1 MRDHSKHI
9 ELDREDAVAAIL
21 AACDFHPAHET
32 VPVDEAF
39 GRTLAA
45 DALAQVTLPNCL
57 TCNMDSVAL
66 RWSDFEGLEPG
77 EVPDISGWTRG
88 VEWQFANTGV
98 GMPEG
103 FDTAVCIENA
113 QVSDDNK
120 TLEAILHAPSARYA
134 GTSPAGSRMHEG
146 DVIVSAGTLVTPAVA
161 AALAGAGLTEC
172 EVLAKPKVV
181 FIPTGNELVA
191 PGAELGRGKNIES
204 NSLVIKGKAMAWGGE
219 CKVYP
224 IVPDKPDMIEDALH
238 RACAE
243 ADIVVL
249 NAGSSKGS
257 DDWAM
262 EILDKIGRVIN
273 HEVSHGP
280 GHHSSYAVVDDSPIV
295 GISGPALGAT
305 FTTDFY
311 LKPVIDLWYG
321 RSTTPQHV
329 TARLAAPFADLFSAP
344 KQKDKRPGETVIDM
358 GCGTGSLALPLANEG
373 VNVVACDLSSGML
386 GKLREQAEADGVID
400 NLDIRKVSWLDSWED
415 LPVADVFFAS
425 RSLFSRDLRETLL
438 KMEAHTRRRVCI
450 AVSTSFS
457 PGHDHEM
464 LKAIGRPEP
473 NLSEATYIVNLLL
486 EMGRLP
492 ELSYI
497 LHNRPVFGETI
508 EEVRANYEREDGPFT
523 PEEEALLN
531 AHIAKHYS
539 MGVDE
544 EGNPVVLRDYRHRN
558 EWAFISWN
566 L

>member
-39 GRTLAA
+39 GRTLAV

-113 QVSDDNK
+113 QVSDDNQ

-146 DVIVSAGTLVTPAVA
+146 DIIVGAGTLVTPAVA

-191 PGAELGRGKNIES
+191 PGEKLGRGKNIES

-262 EILDKIGRVIN
+262 EILDKIGHVIN

-280 GHHSSYAVVDDSPIV
+280 GHHSSYAVVDNTPIV

-321 RSTTPQHV
+321 RPTTPQHV

-344 KQKDKRPGETVIDM
+344 KEKDKRAGELRPAFERTTPFHSIRHIALTQAEDGIIEATPLKFKPGVVQAETAA
-358 GCGTGSLALPLANEG
+358 GYYPLANGCGHVPPQVGDMIEIE
-373 VNVVACDLSSGML
+373 
-386 GKLREQAEADGVID
+386 LRG
-400 NLDIRKVSWLDSWED
+400 
-415 LPVADVFFAS
+415 
-425 RSLFSRDLRETLL
+425 
-438 KMEAHTRRRVCI
+438 
-450 AVSTSFS
+450 
-457 PGHDHEM
+457 
-464 LKAIGRPEP
+464 
-473 NLSEATYIVNLLL
+473 
-486 EMGRLP
+486 
-492 ELSYI
+492 
-497 LHNRPVFGETI
+497 
-508 EEVRANYEREDGPFT
+508 
-523 PEEEALLN
+523 
-531 AHIAKHYS
+531 
-539 MGVDE
+539 
-544 EGNPVVLRDYRHRN
+544 
-558 EWAFISWN
+558 
-566 L
+566 

>member
-39 GRTLAA
+39 GRTLAV

-113 QVSDDNK
+113 QVSDDNQ
-120 TLEAILHAPSARYA
+120 TLEAILHAPSGRYA
-134 GTSPAGSRMHEG
+134 GTSPVGSRMHEG
-146 DVIVSAGTLVTPAVA
+146 DVVVGAGTFVTPAVA

-172 EVLAKPKVV
+172 EVIAKPKVV

-191 PGAELGRGKNIES
+191 PGEKLGRGKNIES
-204 NSLVIKGKAMAWGGE
+204 NSLVIKGKDMAWGGE

-280 GHHSSYAVVDDSPIV
+280 GHHSSYAVVDNTPIV

-321 RSTTPQHV
+321 RPTTPQHV

-344 KQKDKRPGETVIDM
+344 KQKDDKRAGELRPAFERTTPFHSIRHIALSQAEDGIIEATPLKFKPGVVQAETAA
-358 GCGTGSLALPLANEG
+358 GYYPLANGCGHVPPQVGDMIEIE
-373 VNVVACDLSSGML
+373 
-386 GKLREQAEADGVID
+386 LRG
-400 NLDIRKVSWLDSWED
+400 
-415 LPVADVFFAS
+415 
-425 RSLFSRDLRETLL
+425 
-438 KMEAHTRRRVCI
+438 
-450 AVSTSFS
+450 
-457 PGHDHEM
+457 
-464 LKAIGRPEP
+464 
-473 NLSEATYIVNLLL
+473 
-486 EMGRLP
+486 
-492 ELSYI
+492 
-497 LHNRPVFGETI
+497 
-508 EEVRANYEREDGPFT
+508 
-523 PEEEALLN
+523 
-531 AHIAKHYS
+531 
-539 MGVDE
+539 
-544 EGNPVVLRDYRHRN
+544 
-558 EWAFISWN
+558 
-566 L
+566 